1 MTNLSNFGHLNQP
14 NIYINIGN
22 GEAFERKACSEIISI
37 AFKCFSIAYA
47 PLKPAKYISNFGHKE
62 EVVQVREE

>member
-37 AFKCFSIAYA
+37 AYA